1 MARPL
6 MPKATAVWL
15 VENTSL
21 TFEQV
26 AAFCGLHPLEVKG
39 IADGEV
45 AQGIVG
51 RSPVVSGELS
61 EAEIARC
68 QADPNAELAMLEPAV
83 DLSNAARKGPRYKP
97 INKRQETPNAILW
110 LLRSH
115 AELTDGQVARLVG
128 TTKPTI
134 ESIRSRTHWN
144 MQAIKPTDPVS
155 LGLCSQVDL
164 DTAVT
169 LARRRQERKASQAKK
184 DAAKAEKAAA
194 AAAAAKAEAAA
205 APASDTP
212 PTE

>member
-1 MARPL
+1 

-21 TFEQV
+21 TFDQV
-26 AAFCGLHPLEVKG
+26 AGFCGLHPLEVKG

-51 RSPVVSGELS
+51 RNPIVSGELS
-61 EAEIARC
+61 ESEIARC
-68 QADPNAELAMLEPAV
+68 QDDASAQLTMLEPAV

-115 AELTDGQVARLVG
+115 PELTDGQVSRLVG

-134 ESIRSRTHWN
+134 ETIRNRTHWN

-169 LARRRQERKASQAKK
+169 VARRRQERKATEARR
-184 DAAKAEKAAA
+184 ATARAEKAEA
-194 AAAAAKAEAAA
+194 AAAAAKASESA
-205 APASDTP
+205 APASAGP
-212 PTE
+212 ENSNPTE

>member
-1 MARPL
+1 

-21 TFEQV
+21 TFDQV

-61 EAEIARC
+61 EAEIERC
-68 QADPNAELAMLEPAV
+68 QADPSSQLAMLEPAV

-115 AELTDGQVARLVG
+115 AELTDGQISRLVG

-134 ESIRSRTHWN
+134 ETIRNRTHWN

-169 LARRRQERKASQAKK
+169 LARRRQERKATEARR
-184 DAAKAEKAAA
+184 AAA
-194 AAAAAKAEAAA
+194 RAEKAEAAA
-205 APASDTP
+205 KAAETAAPAATEPGTP
-212 PTE
+212 APTE